1 MDASWPE
8 TTLDDLEATAG
19 TEYHVIGGNSNV
31 VEADV
36 AVSVGSV
43 VETDHRERTM
53 NRDARCVNWD
63 QNNRLLLILVWVCG
77 IGLAHD
83 DEDLVALVA
92 GPADPPFLNR
102 VPASMDW
109 GHLWACDL
117 GPGQALTCP
126 FST

>member
-83 DEDLVALVA
+83 DEDLAALVSCT
-92 GPADPPFLNR
+92 ADPPFLEKN
-102 VPASMDW
+102 VSGGDPY
-109 GHLWACDL
+109 HLWL
-117 GPGQALTCP
+117 PLKWALTCP